1 MRGVV
6 KDCLEL
12 FRKFIYF
19 GEGRLPLGSLGP
31 ILIILTGRSHT
42 NCSIRQRQSQSPAAN
57 PASLTKVLHWNSK
70 FNTANGIAPPMS
82 FHWHHY
88 RFMSIWYACKKCTE
102 HTHLLVVVGKCVC
115 NSRQLDLV
123 CGLTCVY
130 QHGLP
135 AALGAIFS
143 PPCLYNTN
151 TEATQKFKFII
162 SKAYSGSLF
171 MDLFQPIFHAVLHCI
186 PVSCQ
191 LGK

>member
-1 MRGVV
+1 M
-6 KDCLEL
+6 KN
-12 FRKFIYF
+12 YPS
-19 GEGRLPLGSLGP
+19 RLDIPCLGSLGC

-57 PASLTKVLHWNSK
+57 PASLTKVLHLTLK
-70 FNTANGIAPPMS
+70 CNTAITPPLC

-88 RFMSIWYACKKCTE
+88 LFMSIWYACKKCTE
-102 HTHLLVVVGKCVC
+102 HTNILVVVGKCVC
-115 NSRQLDLV
+115 NSRKVDPG
-123 CGLTCVY
+123 CALTCVY
-130 QHGLP
+130 QHRLP
-135 AALGAIFS
+135 AALGAIFL

-171 MDLFQPIFHAVLHCI
+171 MDLFRPIFHAVLHCI